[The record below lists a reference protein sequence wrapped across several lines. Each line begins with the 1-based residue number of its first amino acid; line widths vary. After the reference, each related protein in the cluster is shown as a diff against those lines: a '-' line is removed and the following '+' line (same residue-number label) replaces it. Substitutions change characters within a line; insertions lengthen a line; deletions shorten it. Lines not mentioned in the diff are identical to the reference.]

1 MYDKTGNTKGD
12 RKEISESIKGS
23 YHKRLHVIDC
33 LNQLYE
39 IKHLLQD
46 PDAVECALLFHDIV
60 YDPTS
65 KTNEED
71 SATLA
76 EKMLIQR

>member
-1 MYDKTGNTKGD
+1 M
-12 RKEISESIKGS
+12 
-23 YHKRLHVIDC
+23 HAIDC
-33 LNQLYE
+33 SNELYQ
-39 IKHLLQD
+39 IKHLLND
-46 PDAVECALLFHDIV
+46 PDAVECALLFHDAI

-71 SATLA
+71 SAALA